1 MSIADQQKF
10 LASFDKKLQRKVAS
24 YRRMKANRQ
33 HHVFVVT
40 SKAITKGIVDT
51 LRKKLAGRKNAEKII
66 SKILKKTNIHGVIKE
81 VAVNTRR
88 RIENDSVVVGRVTV
102 DTPDRFVAFF
112 SATKQ
117 DNGNFRNIYKQVY
130 TSYNSI
136 LDAFAEKVSE
146 ISIEVAGESFG
157 DKAKNYFA
165 LEHDEFEGIAE
176 SHVRDSIIESLKGV
190 SGIEYQDV
198 IAWLEASNID
208 LHIVRDTN
216 SDRMLVTIGSK
227 FANLDEALA
236 TKGRKRDLKELVAGA
251 NALIKE
257 EEETILNL
265 SGSPSF
271 VDMKRKKLLK
281 KVTDDFAKG
290 TGVTVTLDEN
300 VRVRGKKTTAKQP
313 VKKRKSTNIT
323 ASGLVKGS
331 GAALGNTQKRRVKK
345 GVASSPLKL
354 IGLINQKLPRTVAKN
369 MGDPA
374 LNYRTGRFASS
385 ARVTDIATTQ
395 KGYPSIGYTYEK
407 NPYSVFESTSGS
419 RFSSVDRDPRILLD
433 RSIREIAQELALGRF
448 YTRRV

>member
-10 LASFDKKLQRKVAS
+10 LTSFDKKLQRKVAS

-33 HHVFVVT
+33 HHIFLVT
-40 SKAITKGIVDT
+40 SKAITKGITDT
-51 LRKKLAGRKNAEKII
+51 LTNKLAGRKNSGKII
-66 SKILKKTNIHGVIKE
+66 SKVLKKANIHGVIRE
-81 VAVNTRR
+81 IATNTRR
-88 RIENDSVVVGRVTV
+88 RIENDSVVVGKVQT
-102 DTPDRFVAFF
+102 DTPDRFQAFF
-112 SATKQ
+112 SATKK
-117 DNGNFRNIYKQVY
+117 DNGNFRNVYKQVY
-130 TSYNSI
+130 TSYNNI
-136 LDAFAEKVSE
+136 LDNFAKEISD

-165 LEHDEFEGIAE
+165 LEHNEFKGIAE
-176 SHVRDSIIESLKGV
+176 SHVRDSLIESLEGV

-198 IAWLEASNID
+198 IAWLGASNID
-208 LHIVRDTN
+208 LQIVRDTK
-216 SDRMLVTIGSK
+216 SDRMIVFIGSK
-227 FANLDEALA
+227 FGNIEEGVA
-236 TKGRKRDLKELVAGA
+236 TKARKKDLKELVAGA
-251 NALIKE
+251 TALIKE